1 MSPDLCQ
8 VFVMSEFS
16 QLALEAS
23 VPAEVMQLLSEFE
36 VATFARCCTSHAE
49 AEDMIAQLCADSGL
63 VEHPS
68 KLLAKASLRLLLSR
82 CRVAEALP
90 SLEQHTMLPSP
101 ANLPTPPLPTAT
113 PPTPASSG
121 WQESWPAKLSPEK
134 TAALRRRFEED
145 YPTELLD
152 SESFPSSRLLALTSK
167 MIADKEI
174 RWLPWKFRLSSK
186 SQDDNLLLRPKKQPR
201 LSELSDL
208 LLDDAPTR
216 EIHDGPASYAFISQ
230 MLSLASTSIALC
242 QGAHLGALK
251 MYNKKFLQLCFTK
264 YEPASNL
271 RGPTSLEAQ
280 AADKRA
286 WEILSD
292 LVNQH
297 SWKLDDALHEVS
309 EVRSDLASLLAPRP
323 HVSKRL
329 LEGQD
334 QWRYRPNGRGRGAQ
348 STGRGGKGRDG
359 KGNPAERLERGGKGK
374 TSQKGG
380 DKHGQ
385 APQGKWLSTIFM
397 DGKKHTL
404 CMRYQSGQCR
414 DPTSCRYVHKCAV
427 PKQDGTACG
436 GNHPAS
442 QHVSTSH

>member
-1 MSPDLCQ
+1 MA
-8 VFVMSEFS
+8 EFS

-23 VPAEVMQLLSEFE
+23 VPTEVMQLLPDFE
-36 VATFARCCTSHAE
+36 VATFARSCTSHTE
-49 AEDMIAQLCADSGL
+49 AEEMISQLCADSGL
-63 VEHPS
+63 VETSS

-82 CRVAEALP
+82 CRAAEALP
-90 SLEQHTMLPSP
+90 SLEQQ
-101 ANLPTPPLPTAT
+101 AT
-113 PPTPASSG
+113 PPALAQNSAPQSAATTTTAPASSG

-152 SESFPSSRLLALTSK
+152 AESFPSSRLLALTSK
-167 MIADKEI
+167 MVADKEI

-186 SQDDNLLLRPKKQPR
+186 SQDDSLLLRPKKQPR
-201 LSELSDL
+201 ISELSDL

-297 SWKLDDALHEVS
+297 AWKLDDALHEVS

-334 QWRYRPNGRGRGAQ
+334 QWRYRPTGRGRG
-348 STGRGGKGRDG
+348 SLGTGRGGKGRDG
-359 KGNPAERLERGGKGK
+359 KNTPTERVERGGKGK
-374 TSQKGG
+374 SAHKGG
-380 DKHGQ
+380 DKSGN
-385 APQGKWLSTIFM
+385 ASQGKWLSTIFM
-397 DGKKHTL
+397 EGKKHTL
-404 CMRYQSGQCR
+404 CMRYQSGQCK

-436 GNHPAS
+436 GNRPAS
-442 QHVSTSH
+442 QHVGTAH